1 MGYIIT
7 SKDRV
12 SVISKKKSF
21 YYLCN
26 LSEEIE
32 Y

>member
-12 SVISKKKSF
+12 SVISKKNHFITCAIDQKK
-21 YYLCN
+21 
-26 LSEEIE
+26 
-32 Y
+32 